1 MRALV
6 TGGAGGIGRWIVT
19 KLVEDG
25 YRVTIADADEARN
38 AEAREVTGAA
48 DAVTLDLTDEVG
60 AVAAVE
66 AARDGGDL
74 HALVNCLG
82 ISPKADGRKRPFYDI
97 GLKEWNRVM
106 EVNLTA
112 PFLVT
117 KAAYPHLS
125 RGDGAAIVNILSIM
139 AKSGASGPEG
149 TTFGPFSPSGAHYG
163 ASKAGLTNLTISV
176 ARELAPLGIRCNGVA
191 PGFVGQGMKGSTD
204 TGLSDRIVAQ
214 IPLGRSATE
223 DEVAEVVRFL
233 YSSKS
238 SYLTGEV
245 IDVDGGWLP
254 D

>member
-1 MRALV
+1 M
-6 TGGAGGIGRWIVT
+6 TGGAGGIGRRIVA
-19 KLVEDG
+19 KMVEDG

-38 AEAREVTGAA
+38 ADACQETGAA
-48 DAVTLDLTDEVG
+48 EAVSLDLTGEAG
-60 AVAAVE
+60 ASAAVE
-66 AARDGGDL
+66 AARNGGQL

-97 GLKEWNRVM
+97 ELQEWNRVLQ
-106 EVNLTA
+106 VNLTA
-112 PFLVT
+112 PFLVI
-117 KAAYPHLS
+117 KAAYPHFAQA
-125 RGDGAAIVNILSIM
+125 GATAIVNILSIM
-139 AKSGASGPEG
+139 AKSGASGPDG

-176 ARELAPLGIRCNGVA
+176 SRELAPLGIRCNGVA
-191 PGFVGQGMKGSTD
+191 PGYVGQGMAGSTD
-204 TGLSDRIVAQ
+204 TGLHEKIVAQ
-214 IPLGRSATE
+214 IPLGRSATQ

-233 YSSKS
+233 LSSQS